1 MAGQG
6 ANSLDA
12 SISGGLLSAIKKAG
26 STFLLGRVLL
36 RNIVLLHWVGRIRH
50 FCRMLCFLWNSF
62 KVGFLCLSVRRF
74 AVWKLSRCF
83 DTLFLSH
90 ELPAKGVKRPTPP

>member
-12 SISGGLLSAIKKAG
+12 SISGGLLREIKKAG

-36 RNIVLLHWVGRIRH
+36 RNIVLLHWVGGIRH
-50 FCRMLCFLWNSF
+50 FAGCCAFFGTRLRWAFF
-62 KVGFLCLSVRRF
+62 V
-74 AVWKLSRCF
+74 
-83 DTLFLSH
+83 
-90 ELPAKGVKRPTPP
+90 